1 MARPSRGVGYCR
13 NTQCEDYGKGVFLL
27 NHSGQFACPDC
38 RQLGNVERESGS
50 YEGDAGVFR
59 EVRVEYNYDPEL
71 GVYRD
76 VAIVRDV
83 SLWERSNTYTLRSPL
98 VRTEKRA
105 LKVAEALL
113 ANLNRCSTALDRDE
127 IPNASE
133 SVLSFDDDREQ
144 FTAKLARLAR
154 EWENSGLSAGAI

>member
-1 MARPSRGVGYCR
+1 
-13 NTQCEDYGKGVFLL
+13 
-27 NHSGQFACPDC
+27 
-38 RQLGNVERESGS
+38 
-50 YEGDAGVFR
+50 
-59 EVRVEYNYDPEL
+59 
-71 GVYRD
+71 VYRD

-127 IPNASE
+127 IPNSGE

-144 FTAKLARLAR
+144 FAAKLARLAR
-154 EWENSGLSAGAI
+154 EWENSGLSATLA